1 MPSDTSM
8 KMYEAQLRSFFK
20 KSKFSPDDD
29 FLKNH
34 KEVIAEIRSF
44 YPSLHSIKNMLN
56 AIIIYGR
63 SIDYNEKWLAY
74 YGVEIDKIATELKTQ
89 ASTNQK
95 TSTQTEN
102 WIDMAELDKI
112 LEDLRND
119 VPSKITNYKAYRILM
134 RYLALLLQLKFPRR
148 NDYVHMKIQSDG
160 ETIDKSVN
168 YAVIKQHHQK
178 SHFIFNN
185 YKTFA
190 KYGPQKFEIPLNIY
204 YTLKN
209 YKSIILEQSPDG
221 FIFIKKDGT
230 KMNTNEYTKFFL
242 QFMNEKSGKNVGS
255 TLLRHIIISDRFK
268 VSENELKQRQ
278 DLATQM
284 GNSVIQ
290 QMSYSKS

>member
-29 FLKNH
+29 FLKSH

-74 YGVEIDKIATELKTQ
+74 YGVEIDKIAIELKTQ

-95 TSTQTEN
+95 TSTQSDN
-102 WIDMAELDKI
+102 WIDIAQLDKI

-119 VPSKITNYKAYRILM
+119 VPSKIANYKSYRILM

-160 ETIDKSVN
+160 ETDDKTVN
-168 YAVIKQHHQK
+168 YAVIKQQHQK
-178 SHFIFNN
+178 SHFTFNN

-190 KYGPQKFEIPLNIY
+190 KYGSQKFEIPTTIHY
-204 YTLKN
+204 ALKQ
-209 YKSIILEQSPDG
+209 YKSIILQQSPDG
-221 FIFIKKDGT
+221 FIFIKKDGD

-242 QFMNEKSGKNVGS
+242 QMMNEKSGKNVGS
-255 TLLRHIIISDRFK
+255 TLLRHIIISDKFK
-268 VSENELKQRQ
+268 VSENELQKRQ
-278 DLATQM
+278 DIATQM
-284 GNSVIQ
+284 GNSVMQ